1 MPKPKDKLRV
11 LPNPFLFGGD
21 PMCACASDPVE
32 HIQGRYIGAN
42 PILTQ
47 LGEAILVGG
56 LTGFVG
62 GGREDVEWAFSKDIQ
77 EIPNT
82 AYYRQQIKDGALVP
96 ADAETAAKAGIKNF
110 TTAERMLAKDPNA
123 APPAPDAPQG
133 KKGKE

>member
-1 MPKPKDKLRV
+1 MAKKPRDTLRV

-32 HIQGRYIGAN
+32 HIAGRYIGAV
-42 PILTQ
+42 PVVTQ
-47 LGEAILVGG
+47 RGEMVQVGT
-56 LTGFVG
+56 LSGFVG
-62 GGREDVEWAFSKDIQ
+62 SEQHDVEWEFSRDAQ

-82 AYYRQQIKDGALVP
+82 RYYIDRIREGALVP

-110 TTAERMLAKDPNA
+110 TTAEQMLAKDPNA
-123 APPAPDAPQG
+123 VAPA